1 MKDDVLAFL
10 AQHTRCVMS
19 TITADGLPEAA
30 MVGFSEAEDLSLLI
44 GTSNKSRK
52 YQNLQ
57 HSKNVA
63 IVIGFGTDA
72 TVQYEGIVR
81 ELDADELAG
90 RLDLHLKKL
99 PGAKDYVKESDQ
111 VWLLVTPTWLRFLEH
126 NPPQSREMR
135 DFS

>member
-19 TITADGLPEAA
+19 TVTSDGLPEAA
-30 MVGFSEAEDLSLLI
+30 MVGFSEAADLSLLI
-44 GTSNKSRK
+44 GTSKKSRK

-57 HSKNVA
+57 NNPNVA

-72 TVQYEGIVR
+72 TVQYEGVAR
-81 ELDADELAG
+81 ELDADELAS

-99 PGAKDYVKESDQ
+99 PGAKDYVKQSDQ
-111 VWLLVTPTWLRFLEH
+111 VWLLVTPTWVRHLVH
-126 NPPQSREMR
+126 NPPHLEEMK